1 MYTFMKPAPLVWI
14 VDSEYTGE
22 LTARIGLAEHL
33 GFGYERIPRPSD
45 NQDEYHD
52 LLKKRYLQR
61 GGYQTIFIISGTGEE
76 TTSEI
81 ADLRKIFP
89 KQLFTIFL
97 ASILPETPHPRLTE
111 YDLIASPQLTGEN
124 VVSLLGVPHNQTK
137 NKLAH
142 AALEHKGYFHAL
154 TQPIIGLLIGGN
166 TRYCNGFNETYAR
179 HFAQQVV
186 HISQSLKAVLVIT
199 NSRRT
204 PVQSM
209 SMMLTEFSQLPYDF
223 FDWQTSRPSFY
234 SALLAHAELFIV
246 TGDSL
251 SMCSEAVFTGK
262 PVLVDLNEKV
272 TECYHRDIIGKLI
285 EHGAAKKLSTDYEP
299 WTYPVIDTTQQ
310 IAEAILQRSHAT
322 LHSRDLSRAV

>member
-1 MYTFMKPAPLVWI
+1 MHTFMKPAPLVWI

-22 LTARIGLAEHL
+22 LNARIGLAEHL

-223 FDWQTSRPSFY
+223 FDWQHSEQNFY
-234 SALLAHAELFIV
+234 HGLLAHAELFIV

-251 SMCSEAVFTGK
+251 SMCSEAAYTGK
-262 PVLVDLNEKV
+262 PLLVDLSDTA
-272 TECYHRDIIGKLI
+272 TECYHRTIIGKLI
-285 EHGAAKKLSTDYEP
+285 DYGAAKPLTHHFEP
-299 WTYPVIDTTQQ
+299 WHYVPPEPTQAVAEVIQRW
-310 IAEAILQRSHAT
+310 LQAP
-322 LHSRDLSRAV
+322 L